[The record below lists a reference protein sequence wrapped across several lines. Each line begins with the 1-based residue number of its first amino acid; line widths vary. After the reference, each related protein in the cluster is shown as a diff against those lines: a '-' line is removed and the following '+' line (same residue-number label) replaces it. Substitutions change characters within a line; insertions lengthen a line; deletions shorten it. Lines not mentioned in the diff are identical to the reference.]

1 LNGAGKAGLS
11 RHLPA
16 TLYKKGGS
24 MQKRREHPR
33 LKFGVVVKDKRSKKQ
48 GTTRNISIDGCFI
61 KKEGDFN
68 ELLPIGTP
76 IDLVLT
82 LPNTD
87 KKITVAGVVRHH
99 GTQEDGI
106 GISFE
111 EIDDHSVAIIQ
122 EFIKTFLDDLSG
134 DNLAGIKEEYW
145 KEVDQLKGKT
155 PHDT

>member
-1 LNGAGKAGLS
+1 
-11 RHLPA
+11 
-16 TLYKKGGS
+16 

-33 LKFGVVVKDKRSKKQ
+33 LKFGVVVKDTRSKKQ

-61 KKEGDFN
+61 KKEGAFN

-76 IDLVLT
+76 LDLVLT

-87 KKITVAGVVRHH
+87 RKITVSGVVRHH
-99 GTQEDGI
+99 GTQEDGM
-106 GISFE
+106 GVSFE
-111 EIDDHSVAIIQ
+111 DIDDRSVGVIQ

-134 DNLAGIKEEYW
+134 ANWAGIKEEYW
-145 KEVDQLKGKT
+145 KEVDTLKGKP